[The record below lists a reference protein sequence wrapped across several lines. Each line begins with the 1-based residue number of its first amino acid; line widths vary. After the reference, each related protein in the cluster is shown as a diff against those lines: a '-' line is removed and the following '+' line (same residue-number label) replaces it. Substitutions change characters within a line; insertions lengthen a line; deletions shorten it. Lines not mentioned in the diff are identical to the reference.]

1 MSGAKETE
9 TELFLRRR
17 LECCY
22 DQGDLKEAIRLGREM
37 DQMQCQLLR
46 HAQEPVKAAG

>member
-1 MSGAKETE
+1 MSGAKEKE

-22 DQGDLKEAIRLGREM
+22 DQGDLKEAIRLGRKLDE
-37 DQMQCQLLR
+37 MQCQLLR
-46 HAQEPVKAAG
+46 RTQEPQKAAG